1 MNEHTLHS
9 YNLSVYV
16 HVYHSHV
23 YVHVLLIISMLSLH
37 VIFCFFF
44 LLPSPVTDT
53 DDFENRFPFHTDIPP
68 PERWT
73 PGPKLYPSKNKNTS
87 AAGEH
92 SWCVCALTLLIG
104 GAVMAE
110 AVVHPCHKQ
119 ATAAICAG
127 LI

>member
-1 MNEHTLHS
+1 MSFL
-9 YNLSVYV
+9 
-16 HVYHSHV
+16 
-23 YVHVLLIISMLSLH
+23 
-37 VIFCFFF
+37 CFFF

-53 DDFENRFPFHTDIPP
+53 DDFENRFPFHTDLPP

-87 AAGEH
+87 AAAGEH
-92 SWCVCALTLLIG
+92 SWCVCVCVCVCALTLLIG

-110 AVVHPCHKQ
+110 AVVHPCRKR

-127 LI
+127 LV